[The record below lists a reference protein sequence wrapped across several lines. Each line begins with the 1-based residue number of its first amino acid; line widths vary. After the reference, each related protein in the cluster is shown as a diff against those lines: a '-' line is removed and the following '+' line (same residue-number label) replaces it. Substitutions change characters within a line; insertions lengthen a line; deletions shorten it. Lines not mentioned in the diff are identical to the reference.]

1 MQQITS
7 YLYHRWIECLIQ
19 TPGTS
24 TTRTPHMYAPPIVV
38 YQNIDNPLRF
48 VFKDLDQKRISIA
61 GYQLTMSIVSS
72 NTPTSNQVVKNS
84 TTVLTVADGSTTET
98 AITNGT
104 TNTTAGTSF
113 ALSVLDTGAD
123 AALRGVASLILPQA
137 ALNALYPDDYWY
149 SIRATNA
156 AGQTMPTFIDGNNN
170 ARGTLK
176 IIGGVFT

>member
-7 YLYHRWIECLIQ
+7 YLYHRWIECLIHA
-19 TPGTS
+19 PGT
-24 TTRTPHMYAPPIVV
+24 TTTGNPYMYAQPIVV

-48 VFKDLDQKRISIA
+48 VFKDLDQKRVDIA
-61 GYQLTMSIVSS
+61 GYQLSMSIVSS
-72 NTPTSNQVVKNS
+72 ITPTANQIVKTA
-84 TTVLTVADGSTTET
+84 TTVVAVGDGSSQET
-98 AITNGT
+98 SITNGT
-104 TNTTAGTSF
+104 TNNTAGTSF
-113 ALSVLDTGAD
+113 AMTVLDTGTD
-123 AALRGVASLILPQA
+123 TALRGVATVVLPQSV
-137 ALNALYPDDYWY
+137 LNTLCPDDYWY